1 MIHDTKTEKRKI
13 ISTFKIS
20 ALSGKMP
27 VSSCFLGPAGQMSF
41 YLGLP

>member
-20 ALSGKMP
+20 AK
-27 VSSCFLGPAGQMSF
+27 AGLEYWNVGIMEMIA
-41 YLGLP
+41 